1 LNPECRTRSA
11 AVSIAADFHFPIRVF
26 SSAGF
31 VSDAPLVGN
40 FEHLSDRSVMFLV
53 GQIRE
58 AAQASSE
65 VLRAAGQYDASTFIA
80 VIIVGAVVVI
90 TVLLI
95 WKVVIPYF
103 DAKMIIEKESAK
115 SSRENSE
122 KLSQAVSTCLPVISS
137 THDIITRT
145 SEVTENT
152 DLEVHKMSMILRVGI
167 IAIEKLAKEA
177 KIDIQSELDRIHGIL
192 GDGAQ

>member
-1 LNPECRTRSA
+1 
-11 AVSIAADFHFPIRVF
+11 
-26 SSAGF
+26 
-31 VSDAPLVGN
+31 
-40 FEHLSDRSVMFLV
+40 M